1 MTQTSPISSLSP
13 PKLHQI
19 VTKWYAEH
27 ARVLPWRAAS
37 TSAWGVLVSEIM
49 LQQTPVARVEP
60 SWREWM
66 KQWPTPKELAE
77 ASQSDVLRAWGRL
90 GYPRRAL
97 RLHECAGV
105 LRDQYGGNVPLDEET
120 LLTLPGVGEYT
131 AAAVA
136 AFAGGRRT
144 VVIDTNIRRVHARV
158 VSAKPYGAP
167 SLSAAERTLAT
178 RLLPEDT
185 QTSIQWNVGV
195 MELGALIC
203 KARTPQCEMCPLQK
217 HCAWYATGEPLPEV
231 STRPRQLWHGTDR
244 QMRGKIMAQL
254 RDSSTPVAEKDLLNT
269 LRITAEDENQFTRCL
284 ASLTKDGL
292 AVHHGGKIALPGT

>member
-1 MTQTSPISSLSP
+1 MTQTSPAAP
-13 PKLHQI
+13 PELHQI
-19 VTKWYAEH
+19 VTQWYAEH
-27 ARVLPWRAAS
+27 ARVLPWRSDS

-49 LQQTPVARVEP
+49 LQQTPVVRVEP
-60 SWREWM
+60 VWREWM
-66 KQWPTPKELAE
+66 NQWPTPQDLAK
-77 ASQSDVLRAWGRL
+77 ASQGEVLRAWGRL

-97 RLHECAGV
+97 RLYECASV
-105 LRDQYGGNVPLDEET
+105 LRDQYGGEVPLDEET

-158 VSAKPYGAP
+158 LNAAPHAAP
-167 SLSAAERTLAT
+167 SLSAAERALAA
-178 RLLPEDT
+178 RLLPQDT
-185 QTSIQWNVGV
+185 QTSIQWNVGI

-203 KARTPQCEMCPLQK
+203 KARAPQCQICPLQQ
-217 HCAWYATGEPLPEV
+217 HCAWYATGESLPED

-244 QMRGKIMAQL
+244 QMRGKIMAHLPDTPTSVTEEDL
-254 RDSSTPVAEKDLLNT
+254 RNA
-269 LRITAEDENQFTRCL
+269 LRITTEDQNQFTRCL

-292 AVHHGGKIALPGT
+292 AVHNEGKIALPGT